1 MCQVEVTVN
10 LIKNAMATSG
20 ASLFLIDGFPRNF
33 DNLQGWEKVMG
44 DDVREQAGATR
55 GRASC

>member
-1 MCQVEVTVN
+1 MQRLCVQVEVTVN
-10 LIKNAMATSG
+10 LIKKAMATSG

-44 DDVREQAGATR
+44 DDVRR
-55 GRASC
+55 RPRRP